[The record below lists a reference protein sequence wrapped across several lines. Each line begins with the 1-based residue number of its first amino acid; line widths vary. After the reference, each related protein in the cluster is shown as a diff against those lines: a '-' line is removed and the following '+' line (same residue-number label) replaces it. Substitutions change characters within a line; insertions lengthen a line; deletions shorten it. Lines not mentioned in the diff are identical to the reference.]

1 MVLRLWLLC
10 CVAAE
15 TSRIVHSIRFPSQR
29 PMVFDGFRRSFD
41 DLLSRA
47 TRPEERRAVV
57 ARMKDT
63 LVQAKVGLEDMRD
76 GLEKARRR
84 LAQEERELDTVRR
97 RKTLA
102 EGIQDQQTVH
112 IALKYEQMHA
122 ERVNVLRQKVAAQEA
137 EIALAQRDVESMS
150 VELKAALAGT
160 GAHASA
166 PALDPSTEGE
176 DEADQA
182 SQLRDEINSLGRARA
197 NAEREADAARRLD
210 ELKRRMGK

>member
-1 MVLRLWLLC
+1 
-10 CVAAE
+10 
-15 TSRIVHSIRFPSQR
+15 
-29 PMVFDGFRRSFD
+29 MVFDGFRRSFD

-76 GLEKARRR
+76 GLEKARQR
-84 LAQEERELDTVRR
+84 LAQEERELNTVRR

-102 EGIQDQQTVH
+102 EGIKDQQTVD

-122 ERVNVLRQKVAAQEA
+122 ERVEVLRQKVAAQEA
-137 EIALAQRDVESMS
+137 EVVLAEREVESMS
-150 VELKAALAGT
+150 AELKAALAGT

-166 PALDPSTEGE
+166 PALDPSAEAGEGE
-176 DEADQA
+176 AEQA
-182 SQLRDEINSLGRARA
+182 SHLRDEINSLGRARA